1 MATIDEIF
9 DLLEKVWIYLPV
21 TGAGGSPWSE
31 EEKLNA
37 QNELENLR
45 KQITKFQDNEKEFSS
60 EIDQRLKIVEKTLDN
75 HFKFLKKDS
84 LKRDTVK
91 DQLSLI
97 IGLLSSQADLET
109 LERVEEE
116 FKNQEDA

>member
-1 MATIDEIF
+1 MATIDEILA
-9 DLLEKVWIYLPV
+9 LLEKVWMYLPV

-45 KQITKFQDNEKEFSS
+45 AQITEFQGNEKEFSS
-60 EIDQRLKIVEKTLDN
+60 EIDQRLKIVEKSLDN
-75 HFKFLKKDS
+75 HFKFLKKDAS
-84 LKRDTVK
+84 KRNALK

-116 FKNQEDA
+116 FRGQEDA

>member
-9 DLLEKVWIYLPV
+9 DLLEKVWMYLPV

-45 KQITKFQDNEKEFSS
+45 KEITEFQGNEKEFSS
-60 EIDQRLKIVEKTLDN
+60 EIDQRLALLKKSLDN
-75 HFKFLKKDS
+75 HFKFLKKDALERDA
-84 LKRDTVK
+84 LKN
-91 DQLSLI
+91 QLSLI
-97 IGLLSSQADLET
+97 IKLLSSQADLET
-109 LERVEEE
+109 LERIEEE
-116 FKNQEDA
+116 FKNQEST